1 MTVASPGLLEDWLA
15 GLTGSDVVARLAA
28 AIVEPL
34 LVVVGVLALAVVA
47 SRLARRA
54 IRRLVV
60 RATDASGLRLLELG
74 ADEAALAAVSARRAQ
89 RAAALGTLADSAVRT
104 VIWGFAV
111 LTALGTVGIDLAP
124 LIAGAG
130 IVGVAVGFG
139 AQNLVRDLLAGISML
154 LEDQYGVGDVIDVG
168 EATGVVEAVGLR
180 TTRLRDLAGTVWHVP
195 NGVITRVGNM
205 TQEWSRAVVDIGL
218 PYDVDVDRAEQLV
231 RGILERFAAESEQ
244 QEVLLEAP
252 ELLGVQA
259 LADSSVDLRVLL
271 RTRPG
276 EQWATARRLR
286 RAVKREFDAAGI
298 EIPFPQRTIW
308 VRPEPGSASPGSV
321 LGTSGAGGDAAQTAG
336 PPG

>member
-1 MTVASPGLLEDWLA
+1 MDGTGVLESWL
-15 GLTGSDVVARLAA
+15 SE
-28 AIVEPL
+28 AIDSELVGTAVTAVLRPL
-34 LVVVGVLALAVVA
+34 LIVVGVLLLALVA
-47 SRLARRA
+47 SRIARRA
-54 IRRLVV
+54 IRRVV
-60 RATDASGLRLLELG
+60 SRAKEPSAGRFLELG
-74 ADEAALAAVSARRAQ
+74 ADTEALRAASVRRAQ
-89 RAAALGTLADSAVRT
+89 RTEALGTLADSAVRT

-180 TTRLRDLAGTVWHVP
+180 TTRLRDLRGTVWHVP
-195 NGVITRVGNM
+195 NGVITRVGNL
-205 TQEWSRAVVDIGL
+205 TQEWSRAVVDIGVA
-218 PYDVDVDRAEQLV
+218 YDVDIDRAERLV
-231 RGILERFAAESEQ
+231 GGILERFAADPEQ

-252 ELLGVQA
+252 ELLGVES
-259 LADSSVDLRVLL
+259 LADSSVNLRVLL

-286 RAVKREFDAAGI
+286 RAVKREFDAAGL
-298 EIPFPQRTIW
+298 EIPFPQRTVW
-308 VRPEPGSASPGSV
+308 MRSESAAADRPDDRADGQA
-321 LGTSGAGGDAAQTAG
+321 AG